1 MKLYYES
8 FVSNI
13 LYDDLGDWQIPNISS
28 FSNDIKS
35 LFPYQVEALKNVI
48 KLLYYY
54 YNNSCDKKE
63 LYNGCI
69 ELGMNEN
76 EFNVKEYNRN
86 KRNGLFDI
94 LKKHYSVENN
104 NGGNFIP
111 GYERFNRASFW
122 MATASGKTIVI
133 IKLIEII
140 DYLQSINKIPKNDIM
155 VLFPDAG
162 IEKQF
167 KNEVKKYNYFKQKQ
181 IKINSLKDYDD
192 VKAYPTLL
200 EEINI
205 FSYRSDLLSEE
216 EKDKKININAYD
228 NNGKWFVFMDE
239 AHKGDKSG
247 ESKRQN
253 YITQW
258 TRNGFLF
265 NFSAT
270 FTDALDYATTIYNYN
285 LERFINDGYG
295 KNIYVSDSY
304 FTFNRKNEFNDNDKQ
319 KQVLK
324 SLITF
329 TLIKKQK
336 VEGYYHNPL
345 MVTLVDTVHEDDSDL
360 YMFFKEIEKVAIGDI
375 NTDLFDTAKNELA
388 EELIAGKRYSIGSD
402 KFKKSYFELINDIT
416 LEDILENVFN
426 SSNYGKIE
434 IKTGEA
440 NKEIAM
446 QLETANTPFMLIKIG
461 DTNKFKREKL
471 GDNYQIGK
479 SYATSKFFDSL
490 NSKNSKIN
498 ILLGSRAFYEGWD
511 SNRPNVLNFINIG
524 SSDAKKFV
532 LQSIG
537 RGVRIQPVQSDIT
550 YRKRARDNDSYKN
563 ELFETLFVYATNK
576 SAVSA
581 ILTTLDEQKITNEVI
596 IDIVKENHKKF
607 DLLLPVYGV
616 NNTNITKTKFLISE
630 KSLERV
636 KELFDSYPQEL
647 FMFLYNQ
654 SSSDYD
660 TISKV
665 LKDKDRFKFDDNY
678 DYKNAKDALNKLICQ
693 LKEKEHIISSI
704 KTLDDEICHY
714 KYIKAEMDD
723 ESLNEFEQFVNNF
736 ISSSNSNISLDDIKK
751 QYENNEISLDDYT
764 DMVMKFNTQ
773 KNNNKAV
780 YNSEIILLNIMEHLY
795 SPIVLTISD
804 QIKYLKHVI
813 NVESERKFV
822 ENLNNFIQSDN
833 YDKKL
838 NWSFSKVDQ
847 TTDAIFIWYF
857 NPKTNRYDKFYPD
870 FIFWLKHDNNYDI
883 YFIDPKGLQNV
894 DYQFKIQ
901 GYCDMFEDNNDS
913 KEFKYVTEK
922 EQYDVKFHLLLVGD
936 TTVVPEAY
944 KKYCID
950 QNDFTWLK

>member
-1 MKLYYES
+1 MKLYYED

-13 LYDDLGDWQIPNISS
+13 LYEDLGDWQIPNISS
-28 FSNDIKS
+28 FSSGIKS
-35 LFPYQVEALKNVI
+35 LFPYQVDALKNII

-54 YNNSCDKKE
+54 YNNSCDKKKLFE
-63 LYNGCI
+63 NCVD
-69 ELGMNEN
+69 LGMNEN

-86 KRNGLFDI
+86 KKNELFDI
-94 LKKHYSVENN
+94 LKKYYKVENN
-104 NGGNFIP
+104 NGNYIP

-140 DYLQSINKIPKNDIM
+140 DYLQSINKLPKNDIM
-155 VLFPDAG
+155 VLFPDAS

-167 KNEVKKYNYFKQKQ
+167 RNEVKKYNYFKQKQ
-181 IKINSLKDYDD
+181 IRINSLKDYDD
-192 VKAYPTLL
+192 VKAYPTLF

-205 FSYRSDLLSEE
+205 FSYRSDLLSDA

-258 TRNGFLF
+258 TRNGYLF

-285 LERFINDGYG
+285 LEKFINDGYG

-304 FTFNRKNEFNDNDKQ
+304 FSFNNKNDFNDNDKQ

-329 TLIKKQK
+329 TLIKKEK
-336 VEGYYHNPL
+336 IEGYYHNPL

-360 YMFFKEIEKVAIGDI
+360 YMFFKEIEKIAGGNI
-375 NTDLFDTAKNELA
+375 NNNIFNQAKDELK

-402 KFKKSYFELINDIT
+402 KLKKSYFDSIEKIT
-416 LEDILENVFN
+416 LEDILINVFN
-426 SSNYGKIE
+426 SNNYGKIE

-461 DTNKFKREKL
+461 DTNKFKKEKL
-471 GDNYQIGK
+471 GSNYQIGK
-479 SYATSKFFDSL
+479 SYSTTKFFDSL

-537 RGVRIQPVQSDIT
+537 RGLRIQPIQNDVT
-550 YRKRARDNDSYKN
+550 HRKRARDNESYKN

-576 SAVSA
+576 SAVNA
-581 ILTTLDEQKITNEVI
+581 ILSTLDEQKVNNEVI
-596 IDIVKENHKKF
+596 IDIVKENPINF
-607 DLLLPVYGV
+607 DLILPIYEI
-616 NNTNITKTKFLISE
+616 NSTNITKSKFIISE
-630 KSLERV
+630 NSLNKV
-636 KELFDSYPQEL
+636 KDLFNSYSQEL

-654 SSSDYD
+654 SANDYE
-660 TISKV
+660 ILSNV
-665 LKDKDRFKFDDNY
+665 LKDNSRFKFDDKY
-678 DYKNAKDALNKLICQ
+678 DYKNSKDALNKLISQ
-693 LKEKEHIISSI
+693 LKEKEHIVSSI
-704 KTLDDEICHY
+704 KKIDDEICHF
-714 KYIKAEMDD
+714 KYIKADMD
-723 ESLNEFEQFVNNF
+723 ESSLKEFEEFVNNF
-736 ISSSNSNISLDDIKK
+736 IISTNNNISLEDIKLK
-751 QYENNEISLDDYT
+751 YENKEISLDEYT
-764 DMVMKFNTQ
+764 NMVMQFNTH
-773 KNNNKAV
+773 KNNNRAV

-795 SPIVLTISD
+795 NPIILSVSD
-804 QIKYLKHVI
+804 QIKYLKHII
-813 NVESERKFV
+813 NVDSERKFV
-822 ENLNNFIQSDN
+822 ENLNTFIQSDN
-833 YDKKL
+833 YDKNL
-838 NWSFSKVDQ
+838 RWSFSKVDQ
-847 TTDAIFIWYF
+847 TTDSVYIWYF

-870 FIFWLKHDNNYDI
+870 FVFWIKRDDKYDI
-883 YFIDPKGLQNV
+883 FFIDPKGLQNV

-901 GYCDMFEDNNDS
+901 GYCDMFEENNCNKNFKYISDNN
-913 KEFKYVTEK
+913 KV
-922 EQYDVKFHLLLVGD
+922 DVEFHLLLVGD
-936 TTVVPEAY
+936 TTVVPDNY
-944 KKYCID
+944 KKYCIE